1 MSAGCNGAGGRGE
14 PGAVTRRCIPFTLP
28 LTSFVLVLA
37 TGCLAPTAFDA
48 EGSSEV
54 GESTGEVSEGVTSGE
69 SSLPSIWTTTEES
82 GSESVEEIGGC
93 APGSVEVCAYE
104 GPAPTLQVGSCRAA
118 SRVCDEDGRWGAC
131 AGEVTPR
138 VEDCGTAVDED
149 CDGQVACTGEV
160 TWVRSFGQPEGG
172 AAGSATAEALTIDSR
187 ERIWLTGGFSG
198 SLTIGGEKWEV
209 GTETMFMARLFRD
222 GAPEI
227 AFADDQSGACGVGT
241 TLAADGRGMVALGA
255 SYCGKLKL
263 AAQAPVHVHVG
274 GWRSALVGGFSEAGD
289 FVRDVALRS
298 EGGGRVDVHRLAFD
312 GEGNLWI
319 AGRFFAGAV
328 AVGEVVLD
336 GAGASD
342 GMVVKL
348 RPDGTIAWARGFGDA
363 EDQEILDMDVDGAGN
378 VWLVG
383 GFAGSMQFAGGSLKA
398 PTMDPE
404 RSHMFVVKL
413 DAEGAWQWGRAYGSA
428 EDQVLSRVRVGADG
442 EAVLAGSFTGPTM
455 MMGDLALENDVSD
468 AAIVVARLDAQGEPR
483 WAQRWPCVG
492 PCVVDSLVLD
502 GAGQSVVSTGLEPSG
517 AVVIGESVTWA
528 PAESEAGVVAKL
540 DREGALMWEP
550 RWVAADVK
558 LALGP
563 TGSIYMTGSYAG
575 AVRFGEGAALNLD
588 AGADGEDVYVAR
600 ARP

>member
-1 MSAGCNGAGGRGE
+1 M
-14 PGAVTRRCIPFTLP
+14 TTRCIPFTLP
-28 LTSFVLVLA
+28 FTSFVLVLA

-54 GESTGEVSEGVTSGE
+54 GESTGEASSGPTSGG
-69 SSLPSIWTTTEES
+69 SSGPAIWTTTEES
-82 GSESVEEIGGC
+82 GSESGDEIVDRGC
-93 APGSVEVCAYE
+93 VPGSVEACAYG
-104 GPAPTLQVGSCRAA
+104 GPASTLQVGSCRAA

-149 CDGQVACTGEV
+149 CDGQVVCTGEV

-172 AAGSATAEALTIDSR
+172 AAGSATAEALTIDGH
-187 ERIWLTGGFSG
+187 ERIWVTGGFSG

-209 GTETMFMARLFRD
+209 GAETMFMARLFRD

-241 TLAADGRGMVALGA
+241 TLAADGRGQIALGA
-255 SYCGKLKL
+255 SNCGKLKL
-263 AAQAPVHVHVG
+263 AAQAPVHDHTGV
-274 GWRSALVGGFSEAGD
+274 WRSALVGGFTQAGD
-289 FVRDVALRS
+289 FVRDLALRS
-298 EGGGRVDVHRLAFD
+298 DGEGSVDVHRLAFD
-312 GEGNLWI
+312 GAGNLWM
-319 AGRFFAGAV
+319 AGSFFAGAM
-328 AVGEVVLD
+328 ALGEGYDKVMLAGV
-336 GAGASD
+336 GASD

-348 RPDGTIAWARGFGDA
+348 RPNGTIAWARGFGDA
-363 EDQEILDMDVDGAGN
+363 EDQQILDMDVDAAGN

-383 GFAGSMQFAGGSLKA
+383 AFAGSMQFVGGSLKA
-398 PTMDPE
+398 PAKDPE
-404 RSHMFVVKL
+404 RSMFVVKL
-413 DAEGAWQWGRAYGSA
+413 DAEGTWQWGRAYGVVENQA
-428 EDQVLSRVRVGADG
+428 LSQVRVGADG
-442 EAVLAGSFTGPTM
+442 EAMIAGFYAGKAM
-455 MMGDLALENDVSD
+455 AMGDLVLANEVSER
-468 AAIVVARLDAQGEPR
+468 AIVVARLDAQGEPR
-483 WAQRWPCVG
+483 WAQSWPCVG
-492 PCVVDSLVLD
+492 LCGVDSLVLD
-502 GAGQSVVSTGLEPSG
+502 GAGQSVVSTALDPSG

-540 DREGALMWEP
+540 DREGALLWEP